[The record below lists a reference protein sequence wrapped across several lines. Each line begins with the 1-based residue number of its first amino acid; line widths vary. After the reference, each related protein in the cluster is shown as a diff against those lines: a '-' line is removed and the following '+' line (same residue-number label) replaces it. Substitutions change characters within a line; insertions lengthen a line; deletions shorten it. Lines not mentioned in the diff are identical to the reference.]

1 MEVIRKWFIKDDKNI
16 LRKSALWNLISSVEY
31 SLQSAVLMLIVARAG
46 GLYDAGV
53 FTIAYTLTQMMAT
66 IGSYGMRSFQ
76 VSDIKNEY
84 SFGSYLSSRVLSI
97 LAMIV
102 ICMSYGFYQGYDGQ
116 KLFII
121 AMLCGYRIVDD
132 LEDVFHGEMQKAMRL
147 DTASKILAVRILAA
161 TAAFGISYVITK
173 NLVISSVVFTLTA
186 AALALYL
193 NLLVTGF
200 FKNITFKL
208 EKTGVIKLLWV
219 CLPICLGGF
228 LYNYLVN
235 APKYAIDRNLSE
247 ETQTIFSILFMP
259 VFVINMLSSFI
270 FKPMIVNMGIL
281 WNDGKKK
288 GFIMSVAKQM
298 LIIIALTL
306 ICMLGG
312 WLIGVQVLGFMYGVN
327 LEAYRLLFTLLIA
340 FGGVAALVSFLVVV
354 LTIIRK
360 QNYIMLA
367 YGIGVATDWLFID
380 KIVTRYE
387 IWGAGVIY
395 GAAMSVI
402 GAVLMIVLFASLHR
416 RKVVKND

>member
-1 MEVIRKWFIKDDKNI
+1 MKGIRKWLLKDDKNI
-16 LRKSALWNLISSVEY
+16 LRKSAVWNLVSSIEY
-31 SLQSAVLMLIVARAG
+31 SLQSAVLMLIVTRVG

-53 FTIAYTLTQMMAT
+53 FTIAYTVTQMMAT

-76 VSDIKNEY
+76 VSDIKKEY
-84 SFGSYLSSRVLSI
+84 SFGSYLSSRLISI

-102 ICMSYGFYQGYDGQ
+102 ICMSYSFYQGYDGS
-116 KLFII
+116 KLFVM
-121 AMLCGYRIVDD
+121 AMLCCYRIVDD
-132 LEDVFHGEMQKAMRL
+132 LEDVFHGEMQKSMRL
-147 DTASKILAVRILAA
+147 DVASKIMAVRIFIA
-161 TAAFGISYVITK
+161 TAAFGISYIVTK
-173 NLVISSVVFTLTA
+173 SLTVSSVVLTLTA
-186 AALALYL
+186 AVVSLYL

-200 FKNITFKL
+200 FKDITFKL
-208 EKTGVIKLLWV
+208 EKTGVIRLLWV
-219 CLPICLGGF
+219 CLPICIGGF

-288 GFIMSVAKQM
+288 SFIATVAKQM
-298 LIIIALTL
+298 LMIIALTV

-312 WLIGVQVLGFMYGVN
+312 WLIGIDVLGFMYGVG
-327 LEAYRLLFTLLIA
+327 LEEYRLLFTLLIA
-340 FGGVAALVSFLVVV
+340 FGGMAALVSFLVVI

-380 KIVTRYE
+380 KIVTEYK
-387 IWGAGVIY
+387 IWGAGMIY
-395 GAAMSVI
+395 GVAMSVI
-402 GAVLMIVLFASLHR
+402 AAVLMIVMIVSIHR